1 MSLIKNLALLVA
13 SLILSLYLVEIGI
26 TVYQT
31 IAGNDVRTKYQ
42 VVNDYKGAAVPAV
55 FPSMFLDSNLMH
67 GDMEVLPLAGIANK
81 TTVYCNE
88 SGDYSIYESDRYG
101 FNNPD
106 YIWDNVI
113 DVALIG
119 DSFVHGACVESEKSI
134 ASQLNLIMHKNTK
147 LFNVLNLG
155 MGGAGPFTE
164 LAILKEYAK
173 HAKPKHVFWFFYE
186 GNDMNGLIVE
196 KRSAFLKKYN
206 NNKYTQDLINKQEVI
221 DKVLSKY
228 ISNNTHSVLKKNS
241 RMLRLYNTRKLLAP
255 FFAHYSS
262 KPVSSYSG
270 KQLNE
275 LRGLLNNAKS
285 LVEGWNGKLY
295 FVYLPSI
302 DRYKEEMVNH
312 VDSLGKNDIINLVKK
327 INIPIIDMHNNF
339 ISSGKDPLDF
349 FPNRR
354 QMHYNSDGYRKIAKS
369 INKYL
374 NIANLEQKNEK

>member
-1 MSLIKNLALLVA
+1 
-13 SLILSLYLVEIGI
+13 
-26 TVYQT
+26 
-31 IAGNDVRTKYQ
+31 
-42 VVNDYKGAAVPAV
+42 
-55 FPSMFLDSNLMH
+55 
-67 GDMEVLPLAGIANK
+67 
-81 TTVYCNE
+81 
-88 SGDYSIYESDRYG
+88 
-101 FNNPD
+101 
-106 YIWDNVI
+106 
-113 DVALIG
+113 
-119 DSFVHGACVESEKSI
+119 
-134 ASQLNLIMHKNTK
+134 
-147 LFNVLNLG
+147 
-155 MGGAGPFTE
+155 
-164 LAILKEYAK
+164 
-173 HAKPKHVFWFFYE
+173 
-186 GNDMNGLIVE
+186 
-196 KRSAFLKKYN
+196 
-206 NNKYTQDLINKQEVI
+206 
-221 DKVLSKY
+221 
-228 ISNNTHSVLKKNS
+228 
-241 RMLRLYNTRKLLAP
+241 MLRLYNTRKLLAP